1 MTGIEGEGLRHETIE
16 RRGWIFAGLFLTAS
30 LPLRSAAVTA
40 GVFLGAAL
48 AILNYRWLSRFAV
61 SVTSSGR
68 GPSKGALFFYSMK
81 YLLTGVAIFVAIK
94 YDFADAVALLAGV
107 SVIFLAICWEGIRLH
122 RT

>member
-1 MTGIEGEGLRHETIE
+1 MAETEAEGFRHEAIS
-16 RRGWIFAGLFLTAS
+16 RRGWTLAVLFSLAT
-30 LPLRSAAVTA
+30 LPLRSFTVTA
-40 GVFLGAAL
+40 GVVLGSAL
-48 AILNYRWLSRFAV
+48 AILNYRWLSRFAAA
-61 SVTSSGR
+61 VTTSGR
-68 GPSKGALFFYSMK
+68 RPSKGSLFVYSLK